1 MIGRKRK
8 ISILKK
14 YKKLFIVYFVFM
26 LLLGIIIFWQYE
38 KNYDHVVLIQDREQ
52 VLKAISTSTPVKLEV
67 YSNSWGKIVIS
78 ESNVIRSV
86 WNIIDQ
92 MSKSSPLQESQSTYT
107 NDEISGTI
115 FYLNGKKTTFTLG
128 SYLKIGTIIYGNA
141 KDKPYVDQLK
151 NYLDEILCSAQNLS
165 NLINERN
172 KVTVVDS
179 NNNIQKC
186 GRDDKTFIRNKIL
199 KCSKIKDNASLE
211 KAINTKGKVLYHIK
225 TYLEKESNS
234 IPNTRDTFYAI
245 INIDV
250 YENGYIVIQDF
261 SNDVVNA
268 IYMKGNLVEVCKNIS
283 KTGI

>member
-1 MIGRKRK
+1 M
-8 ISILKK
+8 
-14 YKKLFIVYFVFM
+14 LFIGYFVFM

-38 KNYDHVVLIQDREQ
+38 KNYDHIVLIQDREQ
-52 VLKAISTSTPVKLEV
+52 VLKAVSTSTPVKLEV
-67 YSNSWGKIVIS
+67 YSKYWGKIVIAQ
-78 ESNVIRSV
+78 SNVIRSI
-86 WNIIDQ
+86 WDIIDE
-92 MSKSSPLQESQSTYT
+92 MSKSSPLQESQNAYT
-107 NDEISGTI
+107 NDEISGTV
-115 FYLNGKKTTFTLG
+115 FYLNGKKSTFTLG
-128 SYLKIGTIIYGNA
+128 SYLKIGTIIYGKA
-141 KDKPYVDQLK
+141 KNKPYVDQLK
-151 NYLDEILCSAQNLS
+151 NHLDEILCSAQNLS

-211 KAINTKGKVLYHIK
+211 EAINTKGKVLYHIK

-234 IPNTRDTFYAI
+234 IPNTKDTFYAI

-261 SNDVVNA
+261 SNEVVNA
-268 IYMKGNLVEVCKNIS
+268 IYMKGNLVEICKNIS

>member
-1 MIGRKRK
+1 
-8 ISILKK
+8 
-14 YKKLFIVYFVFM
+14 M
-26 LLLGIIIFWQYE
+26 LALGIIIFWQYE
-38 KNYDHVVLIQDREQ
+38 KSYDHLVLIQDREQ
-52 VLKAISTSTPVKLEV
+52 VLEAVSTSTPVKLEV
-67 YSNSWGKIVIS
+67 YSNRWGKAVIS
-78 ESNVIRSV
+78 ESNVIRDI
-86 WNIIDQ
+86 WNIVDE
-92 MSKSSPLQESQSTYT
+92 MSKSSPLQENQNTYT
-107 NDEISGTI
+107 NDGISGTI
-115 FYLNGKKTTFTLG
+115 YYLNGKKSTFILG
-128 SYLKIGTIIYGNA
+128 SYLKIGDIIYGNA

-151 NYLDEILCSAQNLS
+151 NYVDEILCSPQNLS

-172 KVTVVDS
+172 KVTVVDR

-199 KCSKIKDNASLE
+199 KCSKIIDNKDLE
-211 KAINTKGKVLYHIK
+211 EAINTKGKVLYHIK

-234 IPNTRDTFYAI
+234 IPNTKETSYAI

-261 SNDVVNA
+261 SNDVVTA

>member
-1 MIGRKRK
+1 MIRRKRK
-8 ISILKK
+8 INILKK
-14 YKKLFIVYFVFM
+14 HKRLIIVYFVFM

-52 VLKAISTSTPVKLEV
+52 VLKAVSTSTPVKLEV
-67 YSNSWGKIVIS
+67 YSKRWGKTLIA
-78 ESNVIRSV
+78 ESNVIRSI
-86 WNIIDQ
+86 WNIIDE
-92 MSKSSPLQESQSTYT
+92 MSKNSPLQESQNTYT

-115 FYLNGKKTTFTLG
+115 YYLNGEKSTFTLG
-128 SYLKIGTIIYGNA
+128 SYLKIGTIIYGNN

-151 NYLDEILCSAQNLS
+151 NYLNEVLCSPENLS

-199 KCSKIKDNASLE
+199 KCSKIKDNISLE
-211 KAINTKGKVLYHIK
+211 EAINKKGKVLYHIK